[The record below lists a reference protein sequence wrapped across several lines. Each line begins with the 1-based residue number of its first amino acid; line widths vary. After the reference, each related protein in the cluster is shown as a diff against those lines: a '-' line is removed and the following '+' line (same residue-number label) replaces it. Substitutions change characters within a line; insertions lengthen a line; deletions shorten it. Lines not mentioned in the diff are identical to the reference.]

1 MSRKTTYREGER
13 LRRENKELRNALH
26 AIAKN
31 SNTQQLV
38 HFKCSESASLLL
50 RKMRDSGHVMIADLS
65 YADNETLTIS
75 ALNKPKYPW
84 ET

>member
-13 LRRENKELRNALH
+13 LRRENKQLRNALSSIKH
-26 AIAKN
+26 
-31 SNTQQLV
+31 NTSSMSLV
-38 HFKCSESASLLL
+38 TINLSESSKLLL
-50 RKMRDSGHVMIADLS
+50 RKMRDTGHVMIATVPYGD
-65 YADNETLTIS
+65 EGTIVIS